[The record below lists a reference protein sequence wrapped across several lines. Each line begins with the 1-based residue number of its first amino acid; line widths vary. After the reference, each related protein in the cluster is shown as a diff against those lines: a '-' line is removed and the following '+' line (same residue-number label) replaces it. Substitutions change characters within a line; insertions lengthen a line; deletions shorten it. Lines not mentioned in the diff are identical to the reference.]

1 MMPPPWKTA
10 CVLSLIATAFAQNAP
25 SDWAQRAARA
35 LELGDFREAERVARR
50 AVNDHPAAANSLG
63 VALFLQGKYEE
74 AEAYLRQAASSDPA
88 VFEDREADA
97 MRASSNLAQLLAAR
111 GETARAEPVLR
122 RTLWW
127 FEKHRPLDLA
137 QIALEHHNLGSLF
150 VQEWR
155 HEPARQH
162 LEHASRLWRQQGL
175 PPQHPLVLQTGLAL
189 ALLDSQEGRLTDA
202 WASLQRLGA
211 DLDRSDLP
219 AAHPVRHAFLLNR
232 AMVSAKMHRLDEARA
247 DLEKSLRTQWNSTAA
262 LPNETLRQS
271 VELYRKVL
279 EMARDRRALRRVTR
293 WQTAMRHERR
303 KPWECVD

>member
-1 MMPPPWKTA
+1 MMRLGKTA
-10 CVLSLIATAFAQNAP
+10 CLLSLIATSYAQA
-25 SDWAQRAARA
+25 DWAQRAARA
-35 LELGDFREAERVARR
+35 LEQGDFREAERVARK
-50 AVNDHPAAANSLG
+50 AVNNDHPAAANSLG
-63 VALFLQGKYEE
+63 VALFLQGKYDE
-74 AEAYLRQAASSDPA
+74 AERYLRLAASADPA
-88 VFEDREADA
+88 AFEDREADA

-127 FEKHRPLDLA
+127 FEKHRPQDLS
-137 QIALEHHNLGSLF
+137 QIALEHHNLGSLY

-155 HEPARQH
+155 HEEARPH

-189 ALLDSQEGRLTDA
+189 ALLDSQEGHLTGA
-202 WASLQRLGA
+202 WQNLQRLGA
-211 DLDRSDLP
+211 DLDRSDLR
-219 AAHPVRHAFLLNR
+219 ASHPVRHSFLLNH
-232 AMVSAKMHRLDEARA
+232 AMVAAKLHRLDEARA
-247 DLEKSLRTQWNSTAA
+247 DLEKSLRTQWNSTVA

-279 EMARDRRALRRVTR
+279 EMAGDRRALKRVSR

-303 KPWECVD
+303 KAWECVD